1 MIRATNHNKI
11 EVQQLV
17 IPSRIGAFDQDY
29 YPPFAANK
37 ASSTAAKFV
46 AGEDIEPATMQLGP
60 EKKKA
65 KVAGGGL
72 NRLRTKTAGD
82 LEESKSAA
90 ATSGDD
96 VEALKATI
104 ADLQR

>member
-1 MIRATNHNKI
+1 
-11 EVQQLV
+11 V
-17 IPSRIGAFDQDY
+17 
-29 YPPFAANK
+29 ANK
-37 ASSTAAKFV
+37 ASSTSAKFF
-46 AGEDIEPATMQLGP
+46 AGEDIAPATMQMGP

-72 NRLRTKTAGD
+72 NRLRTKNAAE

-96 VEALKATI
+96 VDALKATI
-104 ADLQR
+104 ADL